1 MLVSMVRLIKI
12 APRTAILIAYI
23 SVAGL
28 IRKVIPLR
36 AGARGVLAFAVVAS
50 KGAGVR
56 RSIQEVI
63 YSRGLKDKELTT
75 PHLGQ

>member
-36 AGARGVLAFAVVAS
+36 ASARGVLAFAVVAS
-50 KGAGVR
+50 KGAG
-56 RSIQEVI
+56 
-63 YSRGLKDKELTT
+63 G
-75 PHLGQ
+75 